1 MSITLF
7 GWGPMFGCPSPSPFV
22 MKSDIQLQML
32 GVEYDYG
39 FADLGSVPKAKAP
52 YVRDG
57 DTLIEDSNFIR
68 QKYETRDGPNFSAG
82 LTRDQMIT
90 SWALERMVEGDLR
103 TIMMIERWAKDDN
116 FNKGPVQFF
125 IGVPEAERAAVAKQV
140 RESVL
145 IGVTGSGL
153 DRHSEEDRMMLASM
167 DLAAISMQ
175 LADKPFLF
183 GDEPTVAD
191 ASVAGHIIACA
202 TEFFDS
208 PLPGVVRK
216 FSNLV
221 PYSER
226 MAERFLNHGKWPMP
240 TMG

>member
-1 MSITLF
+1 MSTTLY
-7 GWGPMFGCPSPSPFV
+7 GWGPMFDCPSPSPFV
-22 MKSDIQLQML
+22 MKADVQLQML

-39 FADLGSVPKAKAP
+39 FADLASVPKAKAP

-68 QKYETRDGPNFSAG
+68 QKYETRDGPNFSTG
-82 LTRDQMIT
+82 LTRDQMVT

-103 TIMMIERWAKDDN
+103 SIMVMERWMKDDN
-116 FNKGPVQFF
+116 FNKGPRMFF
-125 IGVPEAERAAVAKQV
+125 AGVPEAHREVVITSARDAIKTGAA
-140 RESVL
+140 S
-145 IGVTGSGL
+145 SGL
-153 DRHSEEDRMMLASM
+153 DKHSEEERMMLASM
-167 DLAAISMQ
+167 DLAAVSMQ
-175 LADKPFLF
+175 LGDKPFLF

-191 ASVAGHIIACA
+191 ASVGAHIIACA

-226 MAERFLNHGKWPMP
+226 MAERFLNHGKWPTP
-240 TMG
+240 PMG